1 MNRIRAIA
9 TLACL
14 LGAISLSRAT
24 ERPNVI
30 IVMVDDMGYSDLG
43 CYGGEI
49 KTPNLDKLAQGG
61 LRFRRFYN
69 TGKCHS
75 SRVTLLSGL
84 HSYQA
89 GNAGRDGTVKLHNKD
104 VARGVS
110 IAQVLRRAGYYTAV
124 SGKWH
129 ITPEPEALGFDRSFG
144 FSNGYIGDYFAS
156 RKLLLDGQ
164 EYTGRKAYITD
175 LITEYGI
182 EFIEEA
188 KNKKKPFLLYLP
200 YNAPHYPLQAPPEE
214 IDKYRGTYRQGWL
227 AVRERRLERMKKLRL
242 IGKDWVPAAPDE
254 ANLRDWRSLS
264 EEDQDYQDL
273 LMATYAGMIDCIDQ
287 NIGRVIEKLKDL
299 GAYENTLI
307 LFFSDN
313 GAEQATML
321 RERELFER
329 TIPTTQGNSFTTV
342 GADWAFVS
350 NTPYRFFKT
359 HMHEGGIISPCIAHW
374 PQGMSLPG
382 GAIDHQNVFHL
393 MDIMPTI
400 VELCGAT
407 YPERF
412 EGRTIEPM
420 NGVSMAPAFKG
431 KTAVRDGGIYQM
443 FGVNRAY
450 RLGDWKIVSKGMSRW
465 ELYNMAAD
473 PTEQNNLAARLPE
486 KVEVLKAMW
495 WKVATEDERLPANL
509 KKPCADKPASFKRF
523 MLRQGNQ
530 RVPNVDR
537 KSE

>member
-1 MNRIRAIA
+1 MKRNCVIVSI
-9 TLACL
+9 ACL
-14 LGAISLSRAT
+14 LGAFNISASE

-30 IVMVDDMGYSDLG
+30 IVMVDDMGYSDIG

-49 KTPNLDKLAQGG
+49 NTPNLDALAQSG
-61 LRFRRFYN
+61 LRFRQFYN

-89 GNAGRDGTVKLHNKD
+89 GNAGPDGTVKLHNHD

-129 ITPEPEALGFDRSFG
+129 ITPEPEAFGFDRFFG
-144 FSNGYIGDYFAS
+144 FLPGYIHDYFDS
-156 RKLLLDGQ
+156 NKLQLDG
-164 EYTGRKAYITD
+164 ERYTGRKAYITD

-188 KNKKKPFLLYLP
+188 NTKKKPFLLYLP
-200 YNAPHYPLQAPPEE
+200 YNAPHYPLQARQEE
-214 IDKYRGTYRQGWL
+214 IDKYRGAYRQGWL
-227 AVRERRLERMKKLRL
+227 AVRERRLEKMKKLGL
-242 IGKDWVPAAPDE
+242 VGNDWVPAASEE
-254 ANLRDWRSLS
+254 ANLRDWNALS

-273 LMATYAGMIDCIDQ
+273 LMGTYAGMIDRIDE
-287 NIGRVIEKLKDL
+287 NIGKVVEKLKEL
-299 GAYENTLI
+299 GEYENTLI
-307 LFFSDN
+307 LVFSDN
-313 GAEQATML
+313 GACEATML

-329 TIPTTQGNSFTTV
+329 SIPTTQSNSFTTV
-342 GADWAFVS
+342 GGDWAFVS

-374 PQGMSLPG
+374 PEGISLPRG
-382 GAIDHQNVFHL
+382 TIDHQNVFHL
-393 MDIMPTI
+393 MDIMPTV

-412 EGRTIEPM
+412 EGRNIEPM
-420 NGVSMAPAFKG
+420 NGISMAPAFKG

-443 FGVNRAY
+443 FGQNRAY

-486 KVEVLKAMW
+486 KVEELKAMW
-495 WKVATEDERLPANL
+495 WKVATEDERLPAGIN
-509 KKPCADKPASFKRF
+509 KPCVNRPADSKRF

-530 RVPNVDR
+530 RMPISDQ
-537 KSE
+537 KL